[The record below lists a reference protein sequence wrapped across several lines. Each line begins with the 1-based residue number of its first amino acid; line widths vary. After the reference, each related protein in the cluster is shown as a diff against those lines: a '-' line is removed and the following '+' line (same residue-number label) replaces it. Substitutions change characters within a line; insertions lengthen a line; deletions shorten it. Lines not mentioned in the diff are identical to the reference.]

1 MTDQE
6 IVDKARAALG
16 ERLVEITNP
25 APRRIFLTVEL
36 SNLLAAVD
44 ALKKELGIRYLA
56 TISGVDK
63 GDAFEILY
71 HFGYEGGNLN
81 VRTRIPKPTGIDEVL
96 KEKAVPHLPSICPV
110 IPGAVLY
117 ERELQDMFGIV
128 VDNIP
133 DPRRLVLPDD
143 WPEQNFPLRK
153 DWKFERPPEVIPG
166 GKK

>member
-1 MTDQE
+1 MTDQD
-6 IVDKARAALG
+6 IMDKAKSSLG
-16 ERLVEITNP
+16 ERLLEITNP
-25 APRRIFLTVEL
+25 APHRTFLTVGVQDL
-36 SNLLAAVD
+36 VAAMEK
-44 ALKKELGIRYLA
+44 LKKELGFRYLA

-81 VRTRIPKPTGIDEVL
+81 VRTRVPKPTGIDEVM
-96 KEKAVPHLPSICPV
+96 KEKTVPHLPSICSV

-143 WPEQNFPLRK
+143 WPEGNFPLRK